1 MSPTMSRTVAEAR
14 PPDPEPPDPDPGRRR
29 HELRSASRLYT
40 AVARGS
46 FRRYATYRAATW
58 AGTFTNTVFGF
69 FIAYTYRAL
78 WEIRPHLGGYDL
90 SAALTYVW
98 LGQALLMPVAAMGG
112 GVQDD
117 LEARIVSGDI
127 AVDLYRPVDQQ
138 GWWLASDLGRAAYH
152 LLSRGVLPLLVGGL
166 CFHLRMPSG
175 GLAEEVLTWSCFLLS
190 LLLGI
195 TVSFM
200 IRYMTALTGFW
211 LLDPRGM
218 RQVALVLGM
227 FCSGFL
233 LPLTLF
239 PSGLATLFQRLPWA
253 GMVQIPEDVFLQRR
267 TGGSLLSGLAL
278 QLAWVLVLVLAGRLV
293 QRAAAAKVVVQ
304 GG

>member
-1 MSPTMSRTVAEAR
+1 M
-14 PPDPEPPDPDPGRRR
+14 
-29 HELRSASRLYT
+29 
-40 AVARGS
+40 ARGS
-46 FRRYATYRAATW
+46 FRRYATYLSATW
-58 AGTFTNTVFGF
+58 AGAFTNTVFGF

-90 SAALTYVW
+90 SSALTYVW
-98 LGQALLMPVAAMGG
+98 LGQAMLMPVAAMGG
-112 GVQDD
+112 GIQDD
-117 LEARIVSGDI
+117 LEARISNGDI

-138 GWWLASDLGRAAYH
+138 AWWLAGDLGRAGYH
-152 LLSRGVLPLLVGGL
+152 LLSRGVMPLLVGGL
-166 CFHLRMPSG
+166 FFRLRMPAG
-175 GLAEEVLTWSCFLLS
+175 GFAEAALTWCCFLVS
-190 LLLGI
+190 VMFAV
-195 TVSFM
+195 TVSFAL
-200 IRYMTALTGFW
+200 RYMASLTGFW
-211 LLDPRGM
+211 LLDARGV
-218 RQVALVLGM
+218 RQITLVLGM
-227 FCSGFL
+227 FFSGFL

>member
-1 MSPTMSRTVAEAR
+1 MALAVDDVHLTGPPPPAR
-14 PPDPEPPDPDPGRRR
+14 AGGFPALG
-29 HELRSASRLYT
+29 LYA
-40 AVARGS
+40 AVGRGS

-58 AGTFTNTVFGF
+58 SGAFTNTVFGF

-78 WEIRPHLGGYDL
+78 WEVRPHLGGYDL

-112 GVQDD
+112 GIQDD
-117 LEARIVSGDI
+117 LEARISNGDI

-138 GWWLASDLGRAAYH
+138 AWWLAGDLGRAGYH
-152 LLSRGVLPLLVGGL
+152 LLSRGLMPLLVGGL
-166 CFHLRMPSG
+166 FFRLRMPAG
-175 GLAEEVLTWSCFLLS
+175 GFAEAALTWCCFLVS
-190 LLLGI
+190 VMFAV
-195 TVSFM
+195 TVSFAL
-200 IRYMTALTGFW
+200 RYMASLTGFW
-211 LLDPRGM
+211 LLDARGV
-218 RQVALVLGM
+218 RQITLVLGM
-227 FCSGFL
+227 FFSGFL

-239 PSGLATLFQRLPWA
+239 PSALAQVAQHLPWA

-267 TGGSLLSGLAL
+267 TGSALLAGLGL
-278 QLAWVLVLVLAGRLV
+278 QLGWIVVLLGAGQLV